1 MPGEAK
7 ARIKINSLLQDSGW
21 RFFDEKTG
29 PKNIEVEDNVNLE
42 SLGDDFEHGKGF
54 IDYLLLD
61 TKGFPLAVFEAK
73 SQSKDPVVGKKQ
85 AEDFEQR
92 RYPLFLGFKPK
103 CRKNNFEVA
112 DSKGFDEIID
122 RLNGNVLIRN

>member
-1 MPGEAK
+1 MQKEAK

-21 RFFDEKTG
+21 RFFDVKTG
-29 PKNIEVEDNVNLE
+29 SKNIEVEDNVNLE

-85 AEDFEQR
+85 AEDYAKAKR
-92 RYPLFLGFKPK
+92 
-103 CRKNNFEVA
+103 CRFVIL
-112 DSKGFDEIID
+112 S
-122 RLNGNVLIRN
+122 NGDTHYFW